1 MVAAVPPLTGGL
13 VAALLMTTGLKTQ
26 GINYLVALPVSMFV
40 FHSLVGYPLTSWL
53 LKKEGKRWLMNL
65 TLYLQVRKIQ

>member
-40 FHSLVGYPLTSWL
+40 FHSLVGYSLTSWL